1 MITLSLLI
9 ATYNRAARLIDTLES
24 VVGQDAPAEQW
35 ECVVVNNNSTDDT
48 AARFAAFAAAHP
60 QFNLRMVEEHN
71 QGLSYARN
79 RGIRESTGV
88 YIAIIDDDERIAPTF
103 ISAYITLFDTV
114 PEAVAGGGP
123 IVPVYPSGR
132 PAWMSCFT
140 ERPIANTM
148 YLGDRI
154 REFPEGHIPGGG
166 NMAIRRSAVKRYGV
180 FDVSLGRVGAS
191 LTGGEESDLFE
202 RLRLAEAKYF
212 YTPRAVMYHIIPEEK
227 LTEEYF
233 SRLSYNIG
241 VSQLRR
247 AVFYRRVL
255 QTRAAECVK
264 WAATAAIAAWFFV
277 TLRWSKARYLI
288 LMRCGITRGLWS
300 EARRGAQT
308 V

>member
-1 MITLSLLI
+1 M
-9 ATYNRAARLIDTLES
+9 RR
-24 VVGQDAPAEQW
+24 AEQW

-48 AARFAAFAAAHP
+48 AARFTAFAAAHP

-180 FDVSLGRVGAS
+180 FDVSLGRVGTS
-191 LTGGEESDLFE
+191 LTGGEERATCSSVCVWP
-202 RLRLAEAKYF
+202 RL
-212 YTPRAVMYHIIPEEK
+212 
-227 LTEEYF
+227 
-233 SRLSYNIG
+233 NI
-241 VSQLRR
+241 SI
-247 AVFYRRVL
+247 RRVPS
-255 QTRAAECVK
+255 C
-264 WAATAAIAAWFFV
+264 
-277 TLRWSKARYLI
+277 
-288 LMRCGITRGLWS
+288 ITS
-300 EARRGAQT
+300 SPRRNSPKST
-308 V
+308 FRV

>member
-1 MITLSLLI
+1 MIRLSLI
-9 ATYNRAARLIDTLES
+9 IPTHNRAGQLLAALES
-24 VVGQDAPAEQW
+24 VVRQDMPAGEW

-48 AARFAAFAAAHP
+48 PARFAAFAARYPAL
-60 QFNLRMVEEHN
+60 NLRMVTET
-71 QGLSYARN
+71 GPGVSYARN
-79 RGIRESTGV
+79 RGIAETSAP
-88 YIAIIDDDERIAPTF
+88 YMAFIDDDERIAPTF

-132 PAWMSCFT
+132 PAWMSRFT

-180 FDVSLGRVGAS
+180 FDVSLGRVGTS

-264 WAATAAIAAWFFV
+264 WAATAVIAAWFFV

>member
-24 VVGQDAPAEQW
+24 VVEQDAPAEQW

-180 FDVSLGRVGAS
+180 FDVSLGRVGTS

-264 WAATAAIAAWFFV
+264 WGATAAIAAWFFV

>member
-48 AARFAAFAAAHP
+48 AVRFTAFAAAHP

-180 FDVSLGRVGAS
+180 FDVSLGRVGTS

-212 YTPRAVMYHIIPEEK
+212 YTPRAVMSVSYTH
-227 LTEEYF
+227 LT
-233 SRLSYNIG
+233 LP
-241 VSQLRR
+241 
-247 AVFYRRVL
+247 
-255 QTRAAECVK
+255 T
-264 WAATAAIAAWFFV
+264 IA
-277 TLRWSKARYLI
+277 
-288 LMRCGITRGLWS
+288 
-300 EARRGAQT
+300 
-308 V
+308 

>member
-24 VVGQDAPAEQW
+24 VVEQDAPAEQW

-48 AARFAAFAAAHP
+48 DARFAAFAAAHP

-79 RGIRESTGV
+79 RGIRESAGV

-180 FDVSLGRVGAS
+180 FDVSLGRVGTS

-288 LMRCGITRGLWS
+288 LMRCCITRGLWS

>member
-1 MITLSLLI
+1 MIKLSLLI
-9 ATYNRAARLIDTLES
+9 ATYNRADRLIETLES
-24 VVGQDAPAEQW
+24 VVAQDAPRGQW

-48 AARFAAFAAAHP
+48 AERFAAFAAAHP
-60 QFNLRMVEEHN
+60 QYNLRMVEEHN

-79 RGIRESTGV
+79 RGIRESTGE
-88 YIAIIDDDERIAPTF
+88 YIAIIDDDERIVPEF
-103 ISAYITLFDTV
+103 VSAYISLFDTV

-123 IVPVYPSGR
+123 IVPVYPAGR

-148 YLGDRI
+148 YLGDRV

-180 FDVSLGRVGAS
+180 FDISLGRVGTS

-202 RLRLAEAKYF
+202 RLRLAEAKYY
-212 YTPRAVMYHIIPEEK
+212 YTPKAVMYHIIPAEK
-227 LTEEYF
+227 LSRGYF

-247 AVFYRRVL
+247 AMFYRRVG
-255 QTRAAECVK
+255 RVRVAECGK
-264 WAATAAIAAWFFV
+264 WVVTAAIAAWFFV
-277 TLRWSKARYLI
+277 TLRWSRADYLI
-288 LMRCGITRGLWS
+288 LMRCRITRGLWS
-300 EARRGAQT
+300 DVRRGE
-308 V
+308 

>member
-1 MITLSLLI
+1 MLKLSLLI
-9 ATYNRAARLIDTLES
+9 ATYNRAERLIETLES
-24 VVGQDAPAEQW
+24 VVVQDAPRGQW

-48 AARFAAFAAAHP
+48 AERFAAFAAAHP
-60 QFNLRMVEEHN
+60 QYNLRMVEEHN

-79 RGIRESTGV
+79 RGIRESTGE
-88 YIAIIDDDERIAPTF
+88 YMAIIDDDERIVPEF
-103 ISAYITLFDTV
+103 ISAYISLFDTV

-123 IVPVYPSGR
+123 IVPVYPAGR

-148 YLGDRI
+148 YLGDRV

-180 FDVSLGRVGAS
+180 FDISLGRVGTS

-202 RLRLAEAKYF
+202 RLRLAEAKYY
-212 YTPRAVMYHIIPEEK
+212 YTPKAVMYHIIPAEK
-227 LTEEYF
+227 LSRGYF

-247 AVFYRRVL
+247 AMFYRRVG
-255 QTRAAECVK
+255 RVRVAECGK
-264 WAATAAIAAWFFV
+264 WVVTAAIAAWFFV
-277 TLRWSKARYLI
+277 TLRWSRADYLI
-288 LMRCGITRGLWS
+288 LMRCRITRGLWS
-300 EARRGAQT
+300 DVRRGE
-308 V
+308 

>member
-1 MITLSLLI
+1 MIKLSLLI

-24 VVGQDAPAEQW
+24 VVAQDAPAERW

-48 AARFAAFAAAHP
+48 AERFASFAAAHP
-60 QFNLRMVEEHN
+60 QYNLRMVEEHN

-79 RGIRESTGV
+79 RGIRESVGE
-88 YIAIIDDDERIAPTF
+88 YIAIIDDDERIAPEF
-103 ISAYITLFDTV
+103 ISAYIALFDTE

-123 IVPVYPSGR
+123 IVAVYPAGR

-148 YLGDRI
+148 YLGGRV
-154 REFPEGHIPGGG
+154 REFPVGRIPGGG

-180 FDVSLGRVGAS
+180 FDISLGRVGTS

-212 YTPRAVMYHIIPEEK
+212 YTPKAVMYHIIPEEK
-227 LTEEYF
+227 LSREYF
-233 SRLSYNIG
+233 SRLSYNVG

-247 AVFYRRVL
+247 AAFYHRVG
-255 QTRAAECVK
+255 RARVSECGK
-264 WAATAAIAAWFFV
+264 WVATVAIAAWFLV
-277 TLRWSKARYLI
+277 TLRWSRAEYLI
-288 LMRCGITRGLWS
+288 LMRRGITRGLWS
-300 EARRGAQT
+300 GAKHAG
-308 V
+308 

>member
-1 MITLSLLI
+1 MGT
-9 ATYNRAARLIDTLES
+9 
-24 VVGQDAPAEQW
+24 
-35 ECVVVNNNSTDDT
+35 
-48 AARFAAFAAAHP
+48 
-60 QFNLRMVEEHN
+60 
-71 QGLSYARN
+71 
-79 RGIRESTGV
+79 
-88 YIAIIDDDERIAPTF
+88 
-103 ISAYITLFDTV
+103 
-114 PEAVAGGGP
+114 
-123 IVPVYPSGR
+123 
-132 PAWMSCFT
+132 
-140 ERPIANTM
+140 
-148 YLGDRI
+148 
-154 REFPEGHIPGGG
+154 
-166 NMAIRRSAVKRYGV
+166 
-180 FDVSLGRVGAS
+180 S

-264 WAATAAIAAWFFV
+264 WAATAVIAAWFFV

-300 EARRGAQT
+300 EARRGAQSI
-308 V
+308 